1 MREDLK
7 AELLRVQEQ
16 AIDDAVENADLGH
29 MQDQDSKEGRGDR
42 VWNYKS
48 ANQCMT
54 FALQVER
61 LLAAQRAELPG
72 DAGGHDDEQTAK
84 NLIAKAEAAAKRR
97 LEAARSK

>member
-42 VWNYKS
+42 VWHYKS

-61 LLAAQRAELPG
+61 LLAAQRAEPPG
-72 DAGGHDDEQTAK
+72 EAGGHDDEQTAK

-97 LEAARSK
+97 LKAARSK